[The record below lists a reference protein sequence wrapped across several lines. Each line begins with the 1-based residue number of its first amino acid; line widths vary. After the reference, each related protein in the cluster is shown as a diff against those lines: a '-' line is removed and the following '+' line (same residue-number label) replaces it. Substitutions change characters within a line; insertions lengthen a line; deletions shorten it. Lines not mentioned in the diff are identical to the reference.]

1 MDLISLNLEAPRAQH
16 RSELWDG
23 HLTPVQIGLLT
34 GSIPNLWRPAVL
46 DSAIARLSGVLAGAK
61 VEAPLRPLL
70 PWIARRL
77 VEFGEVCLLLDSE
90 LRWMPV
96 EDFELA
102 GSAAA
107 KHYKSVSV
115 QGPTKSLIYR
125 NVSPDQIAHAVIRP
139 EPAQPWRGQ
148 HWRNC
153 GFVVRQLAAVDAA
166 LQQDAAA
173 PRGTLLPTAAAES
186 PDRLTQLLD
195 GLRKLAGG
203 LSTHPLLGRQGEQ
216 GGPSPQPVR
225 LQTSDMDQLVKAR
238 ESLSASLAEALG
250 FSRVTLGLGSGG
262 QVSRPDSLRAW
273 ISTSG
278 AAWASI
284 LQSELE
290 RVLERP
296 IVLDLE
302 QSLSRLVPHG
312 QRVSAAA
319 RLVAAGWSKEEAE
332 RLGGLR

>member
-153 GFVVRQLAAVDAA
+153 GFVVRQLAAVDQAI
-166 LQQDAAA
+166 QQDASA
-173 PRGTLLPTAAAES
+173 PRGTLLPTVGAES
-186 PDRLTQLLD
+186 PARLTKLLD
-195 GLRKLAGG
+195 ALRRLAGG

-216 GGPSPQPVR
+216 NGPSPQPVR
-225 LQTSDMDQLVKAR
+225 LQTNTLPDLLKAR
-238 ESLSASLAEALG
+238 EDLSAALAESLG
-250 FSRVTLGLGSGG
+250 FSRVTLGIGSGG

-273 ISTSG
+273 MSTTCEG
-278 AAWASI
+278 WAAI
-284 LQSELE
+284 LREELG

-296 IVLDLE
+296 VELDLE
-302 QSLSRLVPHG
+302 MALSRLVPHG

-319 RLVAAGWSKEEAE
+319 RLHAAGWSQADAE